1 MLHKSLPPGVE
12 LFSAESL
19 IGKFGISE
27 SALDPGI
34 LRVGVEIA
42 PEGKHQLDKET
53 HRPTVGETI
62 LCGSLD
68 AESDDLPNAGF
79 AANLA
84 ELSGKPF
91 QVPHHFVLIAAEGIL
106 FKSCNVLRAESK
118 HDLVCTILRG

>member
-1 MLHKSLPPGVE
+1 MLHKSLPSGVE
-12 LFSAESL
+12 LLSAETL
-19 IGKFGISE
+19 IGKPGISE

-42 PEGKHQLDKET
+42 PEGKHQLDKEP

-62 LCGSLD
+62 LRGSLD

-84 ELSGKPF
+84 EPSSKPF
-91 QVPHHFVLIAAEGIL
+91 QVLHHFVLIAAEGIL
-106 FKSCNVLRAESK
+106 FKSCDVLRAESE
-118 HDLVCTILRG
+118 HDLVCTILRS